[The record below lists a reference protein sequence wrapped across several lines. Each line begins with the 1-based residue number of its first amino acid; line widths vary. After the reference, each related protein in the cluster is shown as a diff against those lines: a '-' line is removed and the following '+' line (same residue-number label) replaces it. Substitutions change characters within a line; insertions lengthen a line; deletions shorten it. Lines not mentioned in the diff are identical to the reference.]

1 MASPNIVGVQTI
13 RAYTSQF
20 TPSTTSATLWSTSN
34 GASLNIVPG
43 TDIVH
48 KIGFLSAA
56 NVTNA
61 AATITVAINSAANG
75 SGTSTR
81 LVYQVVVP
89 AGATLVILD
98 KITPVYLTDTQS
110 LIVTSGTASA
120 IELVAAFEAIS

>member
-1 MASPNIVGVQTI
+1 MASPNIVGVTAI

-20 TPSTTSATLWSTSN
+20 TPSTTSATLWSTGN
-34 GASLNIVPG
+34 GASLNIVPAA
-43 TDIVH
+43 DVVH

-61 AATITVAINSAANG
+61 AATITVAVNSAANG

-110 LIVTSGTASA
+110 LVVTSGTASA

>member
-1 MASPNIVGVQTI
+1 MASPNIVGVTAI

-20 TPSTTSATLWSTSN
+20 TPSTTSATLWSTVN

-89 AGATLVILD
+89 AGATLIILD

>member
-1 MASPNIVGVQTI
+1 MASPNIVGVTAI

-34 GASLNIVPG
+34 GASLNIVPA

-61 AATITVAINSAANG
+61 AATITVAINNAANS

>member
-1 MASPNIVGVQTI
+1 MASPNIVGVTAI

-34 GASLNIVPG
+34 GASLNIVPV
-43 TDIVH
+43 TDVVH

-61 AATITVAINSAANG
+61 AATITVAVNSAANG

-98 KITPVYLTDTQS
+98 KITPIYLTDTQS

>member
-1 MASPNIVGVQTI
+1 MASPNIVGVTAI

-20 TPSTTSATLWSTSN
+20 TPSTTSATLWSTGN
-34 GASLNIVPG
+34 GASLNIVPA
-43 TDIVH
+43 TDVVH

-61 AATITVAINSAANG
+61 AATITVAVNSAANG

>member
-1 MASPNIVGVQTI
+1 MASPNIVGVTAI

-20 TPSTTSATLWSTSN
+20 TPSTTSATLWSTAN
-34 GASLNIVPG
+34 GASLNIVPA
-43 TDIVH
+43 TDVVH

-61 AATITVAINSAANG
+61 AATITVAVNSAANG

-110 LIVTSGTASA
+110 LVVTIGTASA

>member
-1 MASPNIVGVQTI
+1 MASPNIVGVTAI

-20 TPSTTSATLWSTSN
+20 TPSTTSATLWSTTN
-34 GASLNIVPG
+34 GASLNIVPA
-43 TDIVH
+43 TDVVH

-56 NVTNA
+56 NVTNS

-81 LVYQVVVP
+81 LVYQIVVP

>member
-1 MASPNIVGVQTI
+1 MASPNIVGVTAI

-34 GASLNIVPG
+34 GASLNIVPA
-43 TDIVH
+43 TDVVH

-61 AATITVAINSAANG
+61 AATITVAVNSAANG

>member
-1 MASPNIVGVQTI
+1 MASPNIVGVTAI

-34 GASLNIVPG
+34 GASLNIVPA
-43 TDIVH
+43 TDVVH

>member
-1 MASPNIVGVQTI
+1 MASPNIVCVTAI

-20 TPSTTSATLWSTSN
+20 TPSTTSATLWSTAN
-34 GASLNIVPG
+34 GASLNIVPA
-43 TDIVH
+43 TDVVH

-61 AATITVAINSAANG
+61 AATITVAVNSAANG

-81 LVYQVVVP
+81 LVYQIVVP

-110 LIVTSGTASA
+110 LVVTSGTASA

>member
-1 MASPNIVGVQTI
+1 MASPNIVGVTAI

-20 TPSTTSATLWSTSN
+20 TPSTTSATLWSTAN
-34 GASLNIVPG
+34 GASLNIVPA
-43 TDIVH
+43 TDVVH

-61 AATITVAINSAANG
+61 AATITVAVNSAANG

>member
-1 MASPNIVGVQTI
+1 MASPNIVGVTAI

-34 GASLNIVPG
+34 GASLNIVPA

>member
-1 MASPNIVGVQTI
+1 MASPNIVGVTAI

-43 TDIVH
+43 TDVVH

-61 AATITVAINSAANG
+61 AATITVAVNSAANG

>member
-1 MASPNIVGVQTI
+1 MASPNIVGVTAI

-34 GASLNIVPG
+34 GASLNIVPA
-43 TDIVH
+43 TDVVH

-110 LIVTSGTASA
+110 LVVTSGTASA

>member
-1 MASPNIVGVQTI
+1 MASPNIVGVTAI

-34 GASLNIVPG
+34 GASLNIVPA
-43 TDIVH
+43 TDVVH

-61 AATITVAINSAANG
+61 AATITVAVNSAANG

-98 KITPVYLTDTQS
+98 KVTPVYLTDTQS
-110 LIVTSGTASA
+110 LVVTSGTASA

>member
-1 MASPNIVGVQTI
+1 MASPNIVGVTAI

-20 TPSTTSATLWSTSN
+20 TPSTTSATLWSTAN
-34 GASLNIVPG
+34 GASLNIVPA
-43 TDIVH
+43 TDVVH

-61 AATITVAINSAANG
+61 AATITVAVNSAANG

-110 LIVTSGTASA
+110 LVVTSGTASA

>member
-1 MASPNIVGVQTI
+1 MASPNIVGVTAI

-34 GASLNIVPG
+34 GASLNIVPAA
-43 TDIVH
+43 DVVH

-61 AATITVAINSAANG
+61 AATITVAVNSAANG

>member
-1 MASPNIVGVQTI
+1 MASPNIVGVTTI

-20 TPSTTSATLWSTSN
+20 TPSTTSATLWSTAN
-34 GASLNIVPG
+34 GASLNIVPA
-43 TDIVH
+43 TDVVH

-61 AATITVAINSAANG
+61 AATITVAVNSLANG

-98 KITPVYLTDTQS
+98 KTTALYLTDTQS
-110 LIVTSGTASA
+110 IIVTSGTASA
-120 IELVAAFEAIS
+120 IELVASFEAIS

>member
-1 MASPNIVGVQTI
+1 MASPNIVGVTAI

-20 TPSTTSATLWSTSN
+20 TPSTTSATLWSTGN
-34 GASLNIVPG
+34 GASLNIVPA
-43 TDIVH
+43 TDVVH

>member
-1 MASPNIVGVQTI
+1 MASPNIVGVTAI

-34 GASLNIVPG
+34 GASLNIVPA
-43 TDIVH
+43 TDVVH

-61 AATITVAINSAANG
+61 AATITVAVNSAANG

-98 KITPVYLTDTQS
+98 KVTPIYLTDTQS
-110 LIVTSGTASA
+110 LVVTSGTASA

>member
-1 MASPNIVGVQTI
+1 MASPNIVGVTAI

-20 TPSTTSATLWSTSN
+20 TPSTTSATLWSTAN
-34 GASLNIVPG
+34 GASLNIVPA
-43 TDIVH
+43 TDVVH

-61 AATITVAINSAANG
+61 AATITVAVNSAANG

-81 LVYQVVVP
+81 LVYQIVVP

-110 LIVTSGTASA
+110 LVVTSGTASA

>member
-1 MASPNIVGVQTI
+1 MASPNIVGVTAI

-34 GASLNIVPG
+34 GASLNIVPA
-43 TDIVH
+43 TDVIH

-61 AATITVAINSAANG
+61 AATITVAVNSAANG

-110 LIVTSGTASA
+110 LVVTSGTASA